1 MIVGVIGAGQ
11 MGAGIAQVSA
21 VAGHDVLLC
30 DVALDRAQKG
40 REGIARQLQ
49 RQAAKGALSAADA
62 EAGEH
67 AADESGQHGDEE
79 IQHMSNR
86 TPPNKISAPSARW
99 SHFAGT
105 F

>member
-1 MIVGVIGAGQ
+1 MEDQGTDGGGQ
-11 MGAGIAQVSA
+11 EIEQIDALRGFLLHGEDS
-21 VAGHDVLLC
+21 GHPDH
-30 DVALDRAQKG
+30 
-40 REGIARQLQ
+40 E
-49 RQAAKGALSAADA
+49 QAPAADA

-79 IQHMSNR
+79 IQHMSNL